1 MRTEGA
7 HPTHVTPGLHFKFVT
22 NPYARAVE
30 AYLHDIETKMSG
42 RCATSSVH
50 SKDTTVCKKLGFGKD
65 MEGASFEAWL
75 SVLHEVGMP
84 ELLPPYDDADD
95 KIGMHALPQA
105 TRAEAMG
112 CHFSRICKL
121 EESVP
126 ACLKAVN
133 EASGASYKL
142 ANLDDVLAKYAGST
156 KNTQVL
162 HQRAA
167 PPGAGALMV
176 DEEHE
181 EHEEPGE
188 DRPLDID
195 ALGYEVAALPFWQIQ
210 QAGSTP
216 GVLPPRA
223 ALYFQGPA
231 GLRAQK
237 LVQQLYDVDFALYNY
252 SHADLP
258 L

>member
-1 MRTEGA
+1 MHAPR
-7 HPTHVTPGLHFKFVT
+7 P
-22 NPYARAVE
+22 NPNP
-30 AYLHDIETKMSG
+30 DPNPNPNPNPNPDQ
-42 RCATSSVH
+42 VH

-176 DEEHE
+176 DEERD
-181 EHEEPGE
+181 EHEEREAPGE

-216 GVLPPRA
+216 GVLPPRP